1 MEENKINLLPVK
13 NDYVFARLFG
23 AKSHKRVLVCLLN
36 SILNGKPRIKD
47 ITLDPNEYKKT
58 SPDGKSIR
66 LDIAATSDDGTIF
79 NIEIQCKDEGNIGDR
94 ASFYQSKLREGK
106 LKEGEDYSCIPNII
120 SIWISAEPLTHRKG
134 CVSEIVSMYKDN
146 GVDPIEIAS
155 EKMRQFIIELTKL
168 EATPKSFLNDMFTVW
183 MQFIRDPNS
192 IPPEFLS
199 IPEIKEAMDELT
211 HMSADPETRAEYDAR
226 VREMNRIY
234 AGQTVKYKEGLEKG
248 EKIGEAR
255 GIEKG
260 KAEGEKIGLEKGRA
274 EERAKAEAEKKAE
287 KIESARKALAIGLT
301 LDQVANITGL
311 SVDEIEKLS

>member
-1 MEENKINLLPVK
+1 MDDLLPVK
-13 NDYVFARLFG
+13 NDYVFSRLFG
-23 AKSHKRVLVCLLN
+23 AKSHKRVLICLLN
-36 SILNGKPRIKD
+36 SILNGKPHIND

-106 LKEGEDYSCIPNII
+106 LKSGDDYSSIPNII
-120 SIWISAEPLTHRKG
+120 SIWISADSLTHRKG

-168 EATPKSFLNDMFTVW
+168 EATPKRFLNDMFTVW

-192 IPPEFLS
+192 IPPVFLN
-199 IPEIKEAMDELT
+199 IPEVKEAMDELT

-234 AGQTVKYKEGLEKG
+234 AGQTVKYKEGLEEG
-248 EKIGEAR
+248 EKI

-260 KAEGEKIGLEKGRA
+260 KA

-287 KIESARKALAIGLT
+287 KIESAKKMLSKGLEIQ
-301 LDQVANITGL
+301 DIADFTGL
-311 SVDEIEKLS
+311 SLAEIESLK